1 MTDDIRTDGDVGR
14 HGDAVVNGPEGDC
27 LDWTSIDWA
36 EVEADVV
43 RLRRRIFT
51 AAQAGDHKRVANLQK
66 LMLRSRANALHSVRR
81 VTERNAGR
89 RTAGVDGVV
98 IVSAPGKAA
107 LAHSVQHG
115 RHARAMPLRRVY
127 IAKANG
133 KQRPLGIPVIVDRVR
148 QAQVLGA
155 LEPEWE
161 ARFEAKSY
169 GFRPGRSAQDA
180 REAIFSIAK
189 GKNARRRWA
198 LDADLSA
205 AFDRIDHGHLLAALR
220 GFPARDLIAGWL
232 RAGVMEGGRFA
243 PTEEG
248 TPQGGVISPLLLN
261 IALDGMEGAAGVRYL
276 SAASN
281 TGFLEADSPALVRYA
296 DDFVVLCHNR
306 SEAEAAKARLAAW
319 LAERGLAFNEDK
331 TRIVHL
337 DEGFDFLGF
346 HVQRR
351 KDKLLI
357 TPSKASLVRIRR
369 RIATELRS
377 LRGAPALVVIQRLNP
392 IIRGWS
398 SYYRGTV
405 ASEAFASLD
414 THLWRHT
421 YKWACRSHRN
431 KSRHWV
437 VAQYYGMFN
446 PAHLN
451 RWVFGDR
458 FTGAY
463 LVRFS
468 WTRIVRH
475 RLVKGRFS
483 PDDPT
488 LAEYWSERRRRQ
500 PPPLSGPS
508 LRVLRQQQGSC
519 AVCATPLFGAGGDLD
534 PAPAWDQGTVTEKVT
549 RQRVAGPPGEA
560 STFRLVH
567 PECSRRHPVAS
578 TSGPASQLHVIGTA

>member
-1 MTDDIRTDGDVGR
+1 MTDDTRTDGDVG
-14 HGDAVVNGPEGDC
+14 HHDDVVNGPEDDGIDWRS
-27 LDWTSIDWA
+27 LDWA
-36 EVEADVV
+36 KVEADVG
-43 RLRRRIFT
+43 RLRHRIFT
-51 AAQAGDHKRVANLQK
+51 AAQDGDHQRVHNLQK
-66 LMLRSRANALHSVRR
+66 LMLRSRANALNSVRR

-89 RTAGVDGVV
+89 RTAGVDKVV
-98 IVSAPGKAA
+98 IVTAPGKAA
-107 LAHSVQHG
+107 LAHSVQ
-115 RHARAMPLRRVY
+115 RNRCSSAMPLRRVY

-161 ARFEAKSY
+161 ARFEPKSY

-180 REAIFSIAK
+180 REAIFTIAK
-189 GKNARRRWA
+189 GKDARRCWA

-205 AFDRIDHGHLLAALR
+205 AFDRIDHDHLLAALH
-220 GFPARDLIAGWL
+220 GFPARELVARWL
-232 RAGVMEGGRFA
+232 RAGVMDRGRFA

-261 IALDGMEGAAGVRYL
+261 VALDGMEGAAGVRYK
-276 SAASN
+276 SAASMA
-281 TGFLEADSPALVRYA
+281 GHLETDSPALVRYA
-296 DDFVVLCHNR
+296 DDFVVLCHSR
-306 SEAEAAKARLAAW
+306 EEAEAAKTRLAAW
-319 LAERGLAFNEDK
+319 LAPRGLCFNEDK

-351 KDKLLI
+351 NQKLLI
-357 TPSKASLVRIRR
+357 TPSKAALVRVRT
-369 RIATELRS
+369 RIATELRT

-398 SYYRGTV
+398 SYYRGAV

-414 THLWRHT
+414 NHLWRHT
-421 YKWACRSHRN
+421 YKWAQRSHRN

-437 VAQYYGMFN
+437 AAQYYGMFN
-446 PAHLN
+446 PRHPN

-458 FTGAY
+458 KSGAY
-463 LVRFS
+463 LVHFS

-475 RLVKGRFS
+475 HLVKGRAS

-488 LAEYWSERRRRQ
+488 LTEYWSRRRRRQ

-508 LRVLRQQQGSC
+508 LGVLRAQEGLC
-519 AVCATPLFGAGGDLD
+519 AGCATPLFDAEEEFDT
-534 PAPAWDQGTVTEKVT
+534 ATAWGQGTITSLVT
-549 RQRVAGPPGEA
+549 RQRVAGATGDPV
-560 STFRLVH
+560 TYRLVH
-567 PECSRRHPVAS
+567 PECSTRPSAVS
-578 TSGPASQLHVIGTA
+578 PSGPARQPHATGSA